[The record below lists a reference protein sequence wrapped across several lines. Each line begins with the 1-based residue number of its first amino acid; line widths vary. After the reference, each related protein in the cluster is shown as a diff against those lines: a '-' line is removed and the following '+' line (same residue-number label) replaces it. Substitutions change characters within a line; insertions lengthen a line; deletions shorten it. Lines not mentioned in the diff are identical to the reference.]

1 MNNIFSF
8 DRFLKVLKFDL
19 KMRVPAIATMFLGI
33 MLLPHVLNLLHRF
46 LNFPSGFREALR
58 MELIGTMLFCISF
71 FAPFSI
77 YAAFREKHGVS
88 SYLMIPASGLEKFAS
103 MMLVCI
109 IIVPVAFFAGSLVV
123 DSLFTLIFKDVYGGF
138 ISWQQFEAEFDLCNA
153 IITMFSIVGAALL
166 GNVLFKKRASAKTV
180 LCLLALAFLYG
191 TFVTGYILDG
201 LFTSLD
207 TSIDASIDSSLVD
220 RKSQMLEYI
229 TIISFSIASVLFY
242 ILAFWRLKKIQIS

>member
-8 DRFLKVLKFDL
+8 ERFVKVLKYDL
-19 KMRVPAIATMFLGI
+19 KMRVPVITTMFVVFL
-33 MLLPHVLNLLHRF
+33 LLPHILHF
-46 LNFPSGFREALR
+46 IMNFGASFREALR
-58 MELIGTMLFCISF
+58 MELIGTMMFCISF

-138 ISWQQFEAEFDLCNA
+138 ISLQQFEAEFDLGNA
-153 IITMFSIVGAALL
+153 IITIFSIVGAALL
-166 GNVLFKKRASAKTV
+166 GNVMFKKRASAKTI
-180 LCLLALAFLYG
+180 LCLFLLAVLLG
-191 TFVTGYILDG
+191 TFVTGYVFDSFIAATDAG
-201 LFTSLD
+201 
-207 TSIDASIDSSLVD
+207 IDVCIDSSLVV

-242 ILAFWRLKKIQIS
+242 MLAYWRLKKIQIS

>member
-8 DRFLKVLKFDL
+8 DRFVKVLKYDL
-19 KMRVPAIATMFLGI
+19 KMRVPAIATMFLGF
-33 MLLPHVLNLLHRF
+33 MLLPHVLHLF
-46 LNFPSGFREALR
+46 LNFGSGFREILR
-58 MELIGTMLFCISF
+58 MELIGTMMFCISF

-77 YAAFREKHGVS
+77 YSAFREKHGVS

-109 IIVPVAFFAGSLVV
+109 IIVPVVFFAGSLVV

-153 IITMFSIVGAALL
+153 IITLFSIVGAAIF
-166 GNVLFKKRASAKTV
+166 GNVLFKKKASAKTI
-180 LCLLALAFLYG
+180 LCLLALAFLFG
-191 TFVTGYILDG
+191 TFVTGYVLDS
-201 LFTSLD
+201 LVTSID
-207 TSIDASIDSSLVD
+207 TGIDASIDSSLVV

-229 TIISFSIASVLFY
+229 TIISFLIVSVLFY
-242 ILAFWRLKKIQIS
+242 CFAYWRLKKIQIS

>member
-8 DRFLKVLKFDL
+8 DRFLKVLKYDL
-19 KMRVPAIATMFLGI
+19 KMRVPAIATMFLGF
-33 MLLPHVLNLLHRF
+33 MLLPHVLHLF
-46 LNFPSGFREALR
+46 LNFGSGFREGLR

-123 DSLFTLIFKDVYGGF
+123 DSLFTLIFKDIYGGF

-153 IITMFSIVGAALL
+153 IITIFSIVGAALL

-191 TFVTGYILDG
+191 TFITEYILDG
-201 LFTSLD
+201 LITSMD
-207 TSIDASIDSSLVD
+207 TSIDASIDSSLVV

-242 ILAFWRLKKIQIS
+242 ILAFWRIKKIQIS